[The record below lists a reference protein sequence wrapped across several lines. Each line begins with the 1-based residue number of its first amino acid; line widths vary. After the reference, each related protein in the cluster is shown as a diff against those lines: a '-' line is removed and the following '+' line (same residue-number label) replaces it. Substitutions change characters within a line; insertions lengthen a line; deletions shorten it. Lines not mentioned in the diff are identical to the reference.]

1 VNTMRRIC
9 FCLVL
14 LGILSGFV
22 VSLSL
27 EEDIQITLEEK
38 KIKDFDLSGLSLV
51 FYLNIENSSSRT
63 YYLSSYDYG
72 FLVNQKEFFRL
83 QRSLERMI
91 KIDPRKSKL
100 LSFPIKITFAHLFR
114 LVEGIEKEDKAEG
127 AWTGSMAFS
136 DGKRERGRLSFDFS
150 GEFPILKRPEV
161 EFISLQVRDLTI
173 GGADIV
179 FEAGFSNPNVFDLT
193 VERINYKYYL
203 RDNLVGES
211 TVSEKKHIQ
220 SKGEAA
226 FSFPILMNFFEV
238 GKEVYTMLQRSS
250 SLCRFSGEVEVT
262 TEWGRMKI
270 PFDKTDR
277 VNISRNP

>member
-1 VNTMRRIC
+1 MITMRRTC

-14 LGILSGFV
+14 LGILSGFA
-22 VSLSL
+22 VSMSL

-114 LVEGIEKEDKAEG
+114 LVEGIEKENKAEG
-127 AWTGSMAFS
+127 AWTGSMSFS
-136 DGKRERGRLSFDFS
+136 DGKRERGRLSFEFS
-150 GEFPILKRPEV
+150 GEFPILKTPEV

-179 FEAGFSNPNVFDLT
+179 FEASFSNPNVFDLT
-193 VERINYKYYL
+193 VDRINYKYYL

-220 SKGEAA
+220 SKGEVA